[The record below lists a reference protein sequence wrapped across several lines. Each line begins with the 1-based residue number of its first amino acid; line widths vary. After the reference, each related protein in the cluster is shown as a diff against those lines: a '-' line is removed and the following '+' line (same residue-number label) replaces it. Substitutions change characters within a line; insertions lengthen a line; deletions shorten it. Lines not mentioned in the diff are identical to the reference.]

1 MGLSEPATGRSR
13 GPLRRWIAAR
23 GAPRWTLGLCLV
35 SLAAAGQE
43 PAPRPEV
50 PSTAPS
56 RAEEVIQALGDPGTS
71 SEAVAALLQ
80 EAFDL
85 FLVRIEVKDGPGAV
99 GLARA
104 MHGRAPA
111 PWSAFCLEGALRRSS
126 TADPRGES
134 ALLAYVE
141 ADGVLT
147 ALLRSEALGEEEK
160 LAVTQRR
167 AILAAG
173 FDDDAG
179 ERASLGRAL
188 AQGGIDGAQILGL
201 RALEA
206 GDFRE
211 SARLFGLLLDRGEA
225 AEDCPWALRGHG
237 LAALESVRKG
247 P

>member
-1 MGLSEPATGRSR
+1 M
-13 GPLRRWIAAR
+13 AAH
-23 GAPRWTLGLCLV
+23 GIHRWTLGLCLV
-35 SLAAAGQE
+35 SLAAASQE
-43 PAPRPEV
+43 TQPRGVV
-50 PSTAPS
+50 PSAAAS
-56 RAEEVIQALGDPGTS
+56 RTEEVIQALGDPGTGDQ
-71 SEAVAALLQ
+71 AVTALLQ

-85 FLVRIEVKDGPGAV
+85 FLVCMDAKDGPSAV

-134 ALLAYVE
+134 ALLAYAE

-147 ALLRSEALGEEEK
+147 SLLRSEDLGGPEK

-173 FDDDAG
+173 FDDEAG
-179 ERASLGRAL
+179 ERSSLGRAL
-188 AQGGIDGAQILGL
+188 GQGGIDGAQILGL

-206 GDFRE
+206 GEFRE
-211 SARLFGLLLDRGEA
+211 SARLFGLLLDRGEP

-237 LAALESVRKG
+237 LAALDSVRKG
-247 P
+247 S